1 MQRTFW
7 KRRSVLIL
15 TAIFCCALWGS
26 AVPFIKTGYRLFSIS
41 ALDTPSILLFAGLR
55 FTCAGILVLI
65 IGSLLQKR
73 LLIPTKSSIR
83 AIPVLAFFQTAGQY
97 FFYYIG
103 LAHTSGVNGSII
115 SGTSA
120 FFALLV
126 ASILFHYER
135 LDLRKVIGC
144 LLGFFGIL
152 IMNIQDLQS
161 ISVLGDGFVLISQF
175 CSALSA
181 AFIKKFT
188 ETDNAVMLSGYQFF
202 LGGLVLILIGSC
214 MGGHL
219 ALANSAGIGVLFHLA
234 FVSACAYTLW
244 GILLSNHP
252 VSQVGIF
259 SCLIPV
265 MGVLLSVL
273 MLQETQQ
280 AFSLTSLISLI
291 LIVWGVGMVN
301 AREDD

>member
-1 MQRTFW
+1 
-7 KRRSVLIL
+7 
-15 TAIFCCALWGS
+15 
-26 AVPFIKTGYRLFSIS
+26 
-41 ALDTPSILLFAGLR
+41 
-55 FTCAGILVLI
+55 
-65 IGSLLQKR
+65 
-73 LLIPTKSSIR
+73 
-83 AIPVLAFFQTAGQY
+83 
-97 FFYYIG
+97 
-103 LAHTSGVNGSII
+103 
-115 SGTSA
+115 
-120 FFALLV
+120 
-126 ASILFHYER
+126 
-135 LDLRKVIGC
+135 
-144 LLGFFGIL
+144 
-152 IMNIQDLQS
+152 
-161 ISVLGDGFVLISQF
+161 
-175 CSALSA
+175 
-181 AFIKKFT
+181 
-188 ETDNAVMLSGYQFF
+188 
-202 LGGLVLILIGSC
+202 

-219 ALANSAGIGVLFHLA
+219 ALANSAGIVVLFHLA